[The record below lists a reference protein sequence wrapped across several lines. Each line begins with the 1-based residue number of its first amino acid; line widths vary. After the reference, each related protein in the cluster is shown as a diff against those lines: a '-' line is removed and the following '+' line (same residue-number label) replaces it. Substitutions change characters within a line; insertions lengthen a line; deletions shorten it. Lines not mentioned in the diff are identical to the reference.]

1 MTTSR
6 EMVLIGGVVDRL
18 TRAGSWCGE
27 THIQKTAYMTKA
39 LKNVPFESEFIL
51 YKHGPYSFDLNK
63 SLNHMSARS
72 VLSLELRGHYG
83 PSYRLNE
90 ALWGALDRASSNF
103 FSTVFE
109 SVDDICRRLAKK
121 NVAELERV
129 STAVFVNTNFSDLSS
144 SDKIKKF
151 VELKPHVSRDLAQ
164 IAFEEALTFK

>member
-6 EMVLIGGVVDRL
+6 EMILVGGIVDRL
-18 TRAGSWCGE
+18 TKAGSWCGE
-27 THIQKTAYMTKA
+27 THIQKTAYVAKA
-39 LKNVPFESEFIL
+39 LRALPLESEFIL

-72 VLSLELRGHYG
+72 VLLLELRGNYG

-90 ALWGALDRASSNF
+90 AMWAALNRASSNF
-103 FSTVFE
+103 FSTV
-109 SVDDICRRLAKK
+109 VDTVEEICQRLARK

-129 STAVFVNTNFSDLSS
+129 STAVFVNANFSALSS

-151 VELKPHVSRDLAQ
+151 VELKPHVPRELAQ
-164 IAFEEALTFK
+164 VAFEEASTFV